1 MAGVADMMEV
11 LAKGRIFE
19 VSFDEYINT
28 VNGLFNFLEIYVVFN
43 GTAAMMYILSSI
55 VIVRDSNEVGTGPVM
70 GLLTGGLHAFHCAYS
85 TYKIYY
91 D

>member
-55 VIVRDSNEVGTGPVM
+55 VIVRDSNEVGTGPVS
-70 GLLTGGLHAFHCAYS
+70 AS
-85 TYKIYY
+85 TTRPL
-91 D
+91 